1 MKNKVLNLFMFFVIF
16 ILGGLVMFGFTKLT
30 NKSTPVKSTETECH
44 ACPETVIVEEGNLS
58 AAVEKVYNSSV
69 MVKTSNNKKLIGSGS
84 GFVYK
89 VDDKYNYIITN
100 HHVIKSGDSFKVVN
114 YKADEIDA
122 KLLGSDEYLDIAIL
136 QIEKQNDM
144 PAVAIGKSSEA
155 KLGDTVFTVGTPVGY
170 TYHNTVTSGII
181 SGLNREVEVS
191 ISNGSGYNATKEN
204 YVMEAIQT
212 NAAVNPG
219 NSGGALVNAKGEV
232 IGVISMKLVDSSIE
246 GMGFAIP
253 IELVMSNVETLEKG
267 NKIERP
273 LLGIQLLDI
282 TDTWQLARNG
292 IEIPD
297 DVDSGIVV
305 VIISENSGAAK
316 SGLQKGDIITEI
328 NGAEVKNSAYL
339 KYLLY
344 KYKPGDEVEITYF
357 RAGKLLKTVVKL
369 TKNESN

>member
-1 MKNKVLNLFMFFVIF
+1 MKNKLLNVFMFFMVF
-16 ILGGLVMFGFTKLT
+16 ILGGLVMFGFTKLV
-30 NKSTPVKSTETECH
+30 NKKDTVKSTDTTCH

-69 MVKTSNNKKLIGSGS
+69 MVKTSKGTKAVGSGS

-89 VDDKYNYIITN
+89 VDDKYNYVITN
-100 HHVIKSGDSFKVVN
+100 HHVIKDGDAFTLIN
-114 YKADEIDA
+114 YEEEEVKAT
-122 KLLGSDEYLDIAIL
+122 LLGSDEYLDIAVLRID
-136 QIEKQNDM
+136 KRDDM

-155 KLGDTVFTVGTPVGY
+155 KLGDTVFTVGTPLGY

-191 ISNGSGYNATKEN
+191 LSSGNSIYATKEN